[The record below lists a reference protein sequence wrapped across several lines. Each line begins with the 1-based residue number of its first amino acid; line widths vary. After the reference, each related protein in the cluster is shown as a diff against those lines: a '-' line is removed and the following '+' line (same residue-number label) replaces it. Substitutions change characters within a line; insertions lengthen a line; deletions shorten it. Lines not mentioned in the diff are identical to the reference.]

1 MDAKCVFSSELD
13 KYAQTTYQADFREIC
28 YRDIT
33 TIKTKLIPDF
43 DILLEAFPVNFL
55 VLLAQEIN

>member
-1 MDAKCVFSSELD
+1 MD